1 MDSLKGRD
9 ASAIAITG
17 LSCRLPGDCESPQLF
32 WESICS
38 GKSAWSE
45 VPASRW
51 KAGGFWSATKKRN
64 TAISKSGHFIK
75 QDVSSFDASFF
86 GISSAEAAAMD
97 PQHRLMT
104 EVAYEAAESAGL
116 SLQALQGSKTGVWMG
131 QFTSDYKEM
140 LYRDT
145 DGASPYAATG
155 LQVTSLAN
163 RLSWLW
169 DLRGPSLTLDTACSS
184 SLVALHLACESLRS
198 GESDMAIVGGCN
210 LMLGPEVFIFF
221 GGQGFLSPDG
231 KSKAFDVS
239 ADGYG
244 RGEGFAAVV
253 LRRAQDAISNGDP
266 IRAVIR
272 GTACNQDGH
281 TKGFTQ
287 PSSEAQ
293 ASLITQVYA
302 QAKLGFEATGYVEAH
317 GTGTQTGDLQ
327 ETMAISQTLSSCRSA
342 ANKLLIGSVKTNIGH
357 LEAAAGL
364 AAVIKSVLIL
374 EHGMIPANIHFK
386 TPNPK
391 IPFDDWNIKVPTAL
405 VPFPSSKAANG
416 VRRISVNSF
425 GYGGTNAHAI
435 IDDAASYLKSL
446 GVDGGLHFTK
456 VARGSQPAL
465 ENDSSLAR
473 ESGKLSYRLY
483 PITSQSRDGLKRTKK
498 ALATYLGSK
507 SITSMTENEQASFL
521 RDLSF
526 TLSKRRSLLQWKTY
540 AVASPSSTDDLA
552 KVLDKQDAMVPETL
566 SSRMPRLGFVFTG
579 QGAQWPAMGMEL
591 FGAYDVFRKS
601 VEAADAYLKNELGC
615 KWSVIEE
622 LGEAAK
628 AESKVGAAEY
638 SQPLCTILQV
648 ALVDLLKEWNVVPK
662 SVTGHSSGE
671 IAAAYCMGALS
682 CEAAWRVA
690 YYRGTLATALKNS
703 APDIDG
709 AMLALGLG
717 SEAATAMIASAQ
729 AEAQV
734 CVACVNSPTSV
745 TISGDAAGIEKILAA
760 AEKEGVFARKLQVDT
775 AYHSF
780 HMQLVS
786 QDYMESLHDLTVDAN
801 AAKSGIRMHTSVT
814 GASVQDPDELGPSHW
829 VKNLISP
836 VQFSSAIQDLVRPL
850 TGGSNRRPRENAV
863 DVLVEIGPHSAL
875 RGPSLQSLQAIGVTN
890 VPYFSA
896 LTRNEDAVQTA
907 LGLAGTLF
915 SHGVPLDFAAVNQ
928 DKSFKRPPRTLVHL
942 PPYQWNHSQKY
953 WAESRLAREFRL
965 RDNGARSLIGAPLPA
980 TSARERIWR
989 GFLRLEEQPW
999 VGHHKINDSI
1009 LYPAAGFIAMVVEG
1023 LRQLLFYDTT
1033 QKHRTLSGFR
1043 LRDVQLVSPMLVSSE
1058 MSGVEYILSLQPEQE
1073 EGSYRFAVAS
1083 CGDGQSLSN
1092 NCTGTAMV
1100 EYEGAEPVLSAEQA
1114 ESTSAFKAAA
1124 SSCKHAVDPARF
1136 YETLRQ
1142 AGFDYGPCFSNVVS
1156 LSCKPNTS
1164 VGTVVVPDVGFTPAD
1179 TNSMPEELYKNRP
1192 HIVHPT
1198 FLDAV
1203 LHLCFAALMGDGNKM
1218 TRPMVPT
1225 HFDEI
1230 HLSTKLPIHVG
1241 KHLRGFSHARM
1252 AGLKTLLADVAI
1264 MDEQESMP
1272 VLTIRGLSCSEIDS
1286 ATSRAVGTGLPNT
1299 KRYVSQMVW
1308 RPHLQLLSGQHL
1320 NSWMQSKAKTVHE
1333 VLAVYIKLLH
1343 HIRPSVTLLEFTP
1356 ASEASQTLLSSLV
1369 KLGIAPLLNTAKYT
1383 VCTTG
1388 TPALDNIKEFLQSIS
1403 DIPEESLQA
1412 IELDLL
1418 SGKPQDDAV
1427 EPAAPL
1433 LADMVIATDLLAKGI
1448 EQAKELVQKLAGH
1461 LSNEGKLL
1469 VVQKDA
1475 GHVSDLKEIAHQAGL
1490 FVEAELRATEG
1501 VLIVLKAMYAV
1512 NGHQNINGIKPI
1524 PEMPV
1529 TLLACPSASQA
1540 AKGFFQELCQFLS
1553 SAGFA
1558 PSIVSWD
1565 PAQLESLKDK
1575 VVLSLLEIERPFWR
1589 DLAAAPEG
1597 TSEDNFL
1604 AARDL
1609 MTLAQSVTWVTGF
1622 ADPAAEMVTGIARVV
1637 RNETPGLSFRTI
1649 HIYDSLDSR
1658 AAELL
1663 SKAFSLRGS
1672 TQPDDA
1678 EFRIDQGV
1686 VQVNRVSVDLD
1697 ADNMMKDLV
1706 SADKGGTTRPLDK
1719 VELGSLAKDSCL
1731 RLAVE
1736 AAGGLDSLQFV
1747 EEQAMAEDEVE
1758 IVVKASCLSETDL
1771 ATVKG
1776 QNRLDPNLLGTG
1788 ASGVVSRIDSKSNPG
1803 KLRVGDRVMVLTP
1816 GAHRTLLRTKA
1827 SHVGKIPASLS
1838 FKDTACIP
1846 LAFTTAW
1853 YALVYLGRLTSL
1865 EKGKT
1870 CLIHDALS
1878 TVGRQAV
1885 YIARLLGLQISVT
1898 VDSPSQANYAAGV
1911 LGVDLSHTVLLSSTT
1926 VFDLSRVVRELTP
1939 DRRGVD
1945 LVIDCSGTLTG
1956 EALRQTMGALA
1967 PFAHFI
1973 RCPTSDGSPASS
1985 AAAASAG
1992 AAFGAI
1998 ASSTNVNRTMS
2009 SVDIA
2014 LLLRS
2019 QPDAL
2024 APMIQQAFQF
2034 FYENGCHVSGGVESF
2049 PVSSVAAAF
2058 RRVEAGSV
2066 ESITLTYSDE
2076 DVVPARLRP
2085 QLLDHSAGPS
2095 RGVALDPNS
2104 IYVLSG
2110 GLGGLGRSLS
2120 TFMVEKLGARKIL
2133 FLSRSG
2139 AASSSA
2145 RQLLADLEASKTR
2158 PAVAAYPCDVSD
2170 REALAQSLSKAEAEM
2185 GGQIKGVI
2193 QCAMVLRDVLWSH
2206 MSYKQWV
2213 ESTLPKVQGTE
2224 NLSTLLPDVDFFI
2237 SLSSFAGVFG
2247 NRGQANY
2254 AAGNCYQDALARH
2267 RRQVLGLKS
2276 GLTIDVPSMQGIGVL
2291 AETGMLESLREW
2303 DEVYGMDEAE
2313 FHHVMGLAIRRD
2325 MTKEGTLEAKQ
2336 QLILGIATG
2345 GSAHA
2350 AGIQIPYYLESEA
2363 KFSIMEKTDMVFLG
2377 GAPNSQSAS
2386 TDQPKDKSI
2395 KDILVK
2401 AADMDEASDAITK
2414 ALIAR
2419 VAGMQ
2424 RVAVGEVDASRY
2436 LHSYGV
2442 DSLAAIDIAN
2452 WALKE
2457 VGSKISVCDVMAAMP
2472 ITALAEKCAARS
2484 NFVPREL
2491 KELGGS

>member
-1 MDSLKGRD
+1 MIMDSLKDRD
-9 ASAIAITG
+9 ASSIAITG
-17 LSCRLPGDCESPQLF
+17 LSCRLPGD
-32 WESICS
+32 
-38 GKSAWSE
+38 SAWSE

-51 KAGGFWSATKKRN
+51 KGGGFWSATKKRN

-104 EVAYEAAESAGL
+104 EVAYEAVESAGL
-116 SLQALQGSKTGVWMG
+116 SLRKLEGSKTGVWMG
-131 QFTSDYKEM
+131 QFTSDYKEI

-163 RLSWLW
+163 RISWLW
-169 DLRGPSLTLDTACSS
+169 DLRGPSFTLDTACSS
-184 SLVALHLACESLRS
+184 SLVALHLACESLRT
-198 GESDMAIVGGCN
+198 GEVDMAIVGGCN

-253 LRRAQDAISNGDP
+253 LRRAEDAIRDGDP
-266 IRAVIR
+266 VRAVIR
-272 GTACNQDGH
+272 GTASNQDGH

-293 ASLITQVYA
+293 ASLIKEVYGKA
-302 QAKLGFEATGYVEAH
+302 GLGFEATGYVEAH

-327 ETMAISQTLSSCRSA
+327 ETTAISQTLSSSRSA
-342 ANKLLIGSVKTNIGH
+342 VNKLLIGSVKTNIGH

-374 EHGMIPANIHFK
+374 EHGMIPPNIHFK

-405 VPFPSSKAANG
+405 VPFPSNKAANG

-435 IDDAASYLKSL
+435 IDDAASYLKSR

-456 VARGSQPAL
+456 VIGGRQPTIT
-465 ENDSSLAR
+465 NGDSSKK
-473 ESGKLSYRLY
+473 SGNSYRLY
-483 PITSQSRDGLKRTKK
+483 PITSQSRDGLNRTKK
-498 ALATYLGSK
+498 ALASYLRST
-507 SITSMTENEQASFL
+507 SIASLPENEQVSLL

-526 TLSKRRSLLQWKTY
+526 TLSEKRSLLQWKTY
-540 AVASPSSTDDLA
+540 AVASPSSIDDLA
-552 KVLDKQDAMVPETL
+552 QVLDNKDATVPETL
-566 SSRMPRLGFVFTG
+566 SSRKPRLGFVFTG

-591 FGAYDVFRKS
+591 FEAYDVFRKS

-615 KWSVIEE
+615 EWSVIEE

-628 AESKVGAAEY
+628 AKSRIGSAEY
-638 SQPLCTILQV
+638 SQPLCTVLQV
-648 ALVDLLKEWNVVPK
+648 ALVDLLRDWNIIPR

-690 YYRGTLATALKNS
+690 YFRGTLATALKDS
-703 APDIDG
+703 APDIKG

-717 SEAATAMIASAQ
+717 PDAAAAMIASAK

-734 CVACVNSPTSV
+734 CVACVNSPSSV
-745 TISGDAAGIEKILAA
+745 TISGDAAGIEKMLVA

-786 QDYMESLHDLTVDAN
+786 QDYMESIYDLTVDPT

-814 GASVQDPDELGPSHW
+814 GAAVHDPDELGPSHW

-836 VQFSSAIQDLVRPL
+836 VQFASAIQDLVRPL
-850 TGGSNRRPRENAV
+850 TAGSNRRPRENAV
-863 DVLVEIGPHSAL
+863 DILVEIGPHSAL
-875 RGPSLQSLQAIGVTN
+875 RGPSLQSLQAIGVSN

-896 LTRNEDAVQTA
+896 LTRNEDGVQTA

-915 SHGVPLDFAAVNQ
+915 SHGVPLDFAAVNK
-928 DKSFKRPPRTLVHL
+928 DKSLPGPPRTLVHL

-953 WAESRLAREFRL
+953 WAESRLAREFRT
-965 RDNGARSLIGAPLPA
+965 RDVGARSLIGAPLPV
-980 TSARERIWR
+980 TSVKERIWR

-999 VGHHKINDSI
+999 VGDHKINDSI

-1023 LRQLLFYDTT
+1023 LRQLVFYENT
-1033 QKHRTLSGFR
+1033 QKPRTLSGFR
-1043 LRDVQLVSPMLVSSE
+1043 LRDIQLVSPMLVSSE
-1058 MSGVEYILSLQPEQE
+1058 SGEVEYTLSLQPQQE
-1073 EGSYRFAVAS
+1073 EGWYRFAVAS

-1100 EYEGAEPVLSAEQA
+1100 EFEYDDAEPVASVEQV
-1114 ESTSAFKAAA
+1114 ETMTAFKAAT
-1124 SSCKHAVDPARF
+1124 SSCQHTVDPAKF

-1142 AGFDYGPCFSNVVS
+1142 AGFDYGPCFSNVTS
-1156 LSCKPNTS
+1156 LSCKPSTS
-1164 VGTVVVPDVGFTPAD
+1164 VGTIVIPDVGFTPAD
-1179 TNSMPEELYKNRP
+1179 INSMPEELYKNRP

-1225 HFDEI
+1225 HFEEI
-1230 HLSTKLPIHVG
+1230 HLSTKLPIDVG

-1252 AGLKTLLADVAI
+1252 AGLKTLQADMAI
-1264 MDEQESMP
+1264 IDEQEIIP

-1286 ATSRAVGTGLPNT
+1286 ATSRAGGTGLPTT
-1299 KRYVSQMVW
+1299 KRYASQMVW
-1308 RPHLQLLSGQHL
+1308 RPHLQLLSEQDL
-1320 NSWMQSKAKTVHE
+1320 NSWIQSKARTVDE
-1333 VLAVYIKLLH
+1333 VLAGYIKLLH
-1343 HIRPSVTLLEFTP
+1343 HIRPGMTLLEFTP
-1356 ASEASQTLLSSLV
+1356 ASEASQTLLSSLI
-1369 KLGIAPLLNTAKYT
+1369 KLGIAPLLNTTKYT
-1383 VCTTG
+1383 VCTTS
-1388 TPALDNIKEFLQSIS
+1388 TPAVENITEFLQSVS
-1403 DIPEESLQA
+1403 AIPDKSVQA
-1412 IELDLL
+1412 IAVDL
-1418 SGKPQDDAV
+1418 SSEKPQDDAA

-1433 LADMVIATDLLAKGI
+1433 LADLVIATDLLAKGI
-1448 EQAKELVQKLAGH
+1448 EQAQESVQN
-1461 LSNEGKLL
+1461 LSDYLTSEGKLL
-1469 VVQKDA
+1469 IVQKEA
-1475 GHVSDLKEIAHQAGL
+1475 GHASGLKEIAYQAGL
-1490 FVEAELRATEG
+1490 VVETELCATGG
-1501 VLIVLKAMYAV
+1501 VLIVLKAMDAIKEH
-1512 NGHQNINGIKPI
+1512 HQSNGIKPP

-1540 AKGFFQELCQFLS
+1540 AKAFFQELCQFLL

-1558 PSIVSWD
+1558 PSVVSWD
-1565 PAQLESLKDK
+1565 PTQVESLKDK

-1589 DLAAAPEG
+1589 DLVAAPED
-1597 TSEDNFL
+1597 TSEDNFI

-1609 MTLAQSVTWVTGF
+1609 ITLAESVTWVTGF
-1622 ADPAAEMVTGIARVV
+1622 VDPAAEMVTGIARVV

-1649 HIYDSLDSR
+1649 HIYDSLDTR

-1663 SKAFSLRGS
+1663 SKAFSLRDS

-1678 EFRIDQGV
+1678 EFRLDQGV
-1686 VQVNRVSVDLD
+1686 VQVNRVSIDID
-1697 ADNMMKDLV
+1697 ADNMMNELV
-1706 SADKGGTTRPLDK
+1706 SAGKGGTTRPLEK
-1719 VELGSLAKDSCL
+1719 VELGSLSESSCL

-1736 AAGGLDSLQFV
+1736 PAGGLDSLQFV
-1747 EEQAMAEDEVE
+1747 EEESSKARDDRPTEPEQLAEDEVE
-1758 IVVKASCLSETDL
+1758 ISIRASCLSEADL

-1776 QNRLDPNLLGTG
+1776 QNRLDPSLLGTG
-1788 ASGVVSRIDSKSNPG
+1788 ASGIVTRVDCKNSQGHLK
-1803 KLRVGDRVMVLTP
+1803 VGDRVMVLTP
-1816 GAHRTLLRTKA
+1816 GAHRTLLRTKTG
-1827 SHVGKIPASLS
+1827 HVGKIPAGLS
-1838 FKDTACIP
+1838 FQDAACIP
-1846 LAFTTAW
+1846 LALTTAW
-1853 YALVYLGRLTSL
+1853 YSIVYLGRFTGF

-1878 TVGRQAV
+1878 TVGKQAV
-1885 YIARLLGLQISVT
+1885 YIARKLGLQISVT
-1898 VDSPSQANYAAGV
+1898 VDSASQANHAADV
-1911 LGVDLSHTVLLSSTT
+1911 LGVDLSHTVLLSSNT
-1926 VFDLSRVVRELTP
+1926 VFDLSRVVREVTP

-1956 EALRQTMGALA
+1956 EALRQAMGALA
-1967 PFAHFI
+1967 PFGHYV
-1973 RCPTSDGSPASS
+1973 RCGNGDGSSAS
-1985 AAAASAG
+1985 AAL
-1992 AAFGAI
+1992 GAI
-1998 ASSTNVNRTMS
+1998 ASSTNVNTTMS

-2014 LLLRS
+2014 FLLRS
-2019 QPDAL
+2019 QPDTL

-2034 FYENGCHVSGGVESF
+2034 FYENGCHLPGGVESF

-2058 RRVEAGSV
+2058 RRVEAGS
-2066 ESITLTYSDE
+2066 IGNTALTYSAK
-2076 DVVPARLRP
+2076 DVVPARLCP
-2085 QLLDHSAGPS
+2085 KLLDHSTGLS
-2095 RGVALDPNS
+2095 RGMALDPNP

-2139 AASSSA
+2139 ATSPSA
-2145 RQLLADLEASKTR
+2145 RQLLDDLQASKAHPT
-2158 PAVAAYPCDVSD
+2158 VAAYPCDVSD
-2170 REALAQSLSKAEAEM
+2170 RGALAESLSRAEAEM
-2185 GGQIKGVI
+2185 GGKVKGVI
-2193 QCAMVLRDVLWSH
+2193 QCAMVLRDVLWSN

-2213 ESTLPKVQGTE
+2213 DSTLPKVQGTE
-2224 NLSTLLPDVDFFI
+2224 NLSSLLPDVDFFI

-2276 GLTIDVPSMQGIGVL
+2276 GLTIDVPSMRGIGVL

-2303 DEVYGMDEAE
+2303 DEVYGMDEVE
-2313 FHHVMGLAIRRD
+2313 FHHIMGLAIRRD
-2325 MTKEGTLEAKQ
+2325 MTEEGTLEAKH

-2350 AGIQIPYYLESEA
+2350 AGIQIPYYLKNEA

-2377 GAPNSQSAS
+2377 GPPDSQSAPS
-2386 TDQPKDKSI
+2386 EDNKSI

-2401 AADMDEASDAITK
+2401 VANMDEASEAITK

-2419 VAGMQ
+2419 VAAMQ

-2452 WALKE
+2452 WALRE
-2457 VGSKISVCDVMAAMP
+2457 VGSKISVFDIMAAMP

-2484 NFVPREL
+2484 SLVPQEL
-2491 KELGGS
+2491 KEGS

>member
-32 WESICS
+32 SESICS

-104 EVAYEAAESAGL
+104 EVAYEAAESAG
-116 SLQALQGSKTGVWMG
+116 
-131 QFTSDYKEM
+131 F
-140 LYRDT
+140 
-145 DGASPYAATG
+145 
-155 LQVTSLAN
+155 
-163 RLSWLW
+163 WLW

-552 KVLDKQDAMVPETL
+552 K
-566 SSRMPRLGFVFTG
+566 
-579 QGAQWPAMGMEL
+579 
-591 FGAYDVFRKS
+591 
-601 VEAADAYLKNELGC
+601 
-615 KWSVIEE
+615 
-622 LGEAAK
+622 
-628 AESKVGAAEY
+628 
-638 SQPLCTILQV
+638 
-648 ALVDLLKEWNVVPK
+648 
-662 SVTGHSSGE
+662 
-671 IAAAYCMGALS
+671 
-682 CEAAWRVA
+682 
-690 YYRGTLATALKNS
+690 
-703 APDIDG
+703 
-709 AMLALGLG
+709 
-717 SEAATAMIASAQ
+717 
-729 AEAQV
+729 
-734 CVACVNSPTSV
+734 
-745 TISGDAAGIEKILAA
+745 
-760 AEKEGVFARKLQVDT
+760 
-775 AYHSF
+775 
-780 HMQLVS
+780 
-786 QDYMESLHDLTVDAN
+786 
-801 AAKSGIRMHTSVT
+801 
-814 GASVQDPDELGPSHW
+814 
-829 VKNLISP
+829 
-836 VQFSSAIQDLVRPL
+836 
-850 TGGSNRRPRENAV
+850 
-863 DVLVEIGPHSAL
+863 IGPHSAL

-1058 MSGVEYILSLQPEQE
+1058 MSEVEYILSLQPEQE

-1803 KLRVGDRVMVLTP
+1803 KLKVGDRVMVLTP
-1816 GAHRTLLRTKA
+1816 GAHRTFLRTKA

-1838 FKDTACIP
+1838 FKDAACIP
-1846 LAFTTAW
+1846 LAFTMAW

-1973 RCPTSDGSPASS
+1973 RCPTSDGSPASA

-1992 AAFGAI
+1992 AAFGAT

-2185 GGQIKGVI
+2185 GGKIKGVI

-2457 VGSKISVCDVMAAMP
+2457 VGSKISVFDVMAAMP

-2491 KELGGS
+2491 KELGAPVVANPTHLSLGEKAPPLTVMVTTENRPGLAPDSRAEKAPVPGVTGTWTTVATSAETTA